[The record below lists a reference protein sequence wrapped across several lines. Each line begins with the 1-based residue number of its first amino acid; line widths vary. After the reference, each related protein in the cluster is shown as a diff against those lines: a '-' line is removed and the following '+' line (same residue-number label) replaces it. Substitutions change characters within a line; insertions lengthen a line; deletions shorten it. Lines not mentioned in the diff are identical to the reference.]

1 MFALSGA
8 SAAASALP
16 ALAAVPERRSKLHV
30 VIVGAGL
37 ACLVSAYELEKRGH
51 RVTSSRRLR
60 HIGGRVRTLR
70 FADGH
75 YGEAGAMR
83 IPKRHGLT
91 RRYIAQFGLPLRS
104 FVHSNDKA
112 YYFARASDDGSRTSR
127 RYLLGIN
134 CATTTHRQ
142 LARRL
147 LVTRGHEGG
156 SGPLGR
162 RAPRIACG
170 HSDQRKPAGVRS
182 PELVAA
188 LGRRRFITGSDRIS
202 RGDQRRRD
210 IAGV

>member
-1 MFALSGA
+1 MLARGEFLRRLFALSGA

-112 YYFARASDDGSRTSR
+112 YYFARGERRRIADVKALFARYQLRDDDAPSTRPTITGHSRSRRRQRASRTPSAA
-127 RYLLGIN
+127 N
-134 CATTTHRQ
+134 C
-142 LARRL
+142 
-147 LVTRGHEGG
+147 
-156 SGPLGR
+156 
-162 RAPRIACG
+162 
-170 HSDQRKPAGVRS
+170 VRT
-182 PELVAA
+182 L
-188 LGRRRFITGSDRIS
+188 
-202 RGDQRRRD
+202 
-210 IAGV
+210 